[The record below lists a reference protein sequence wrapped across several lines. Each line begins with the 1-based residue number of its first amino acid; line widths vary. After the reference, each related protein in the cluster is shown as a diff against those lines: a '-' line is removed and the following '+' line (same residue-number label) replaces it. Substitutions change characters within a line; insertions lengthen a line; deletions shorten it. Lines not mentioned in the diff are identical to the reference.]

1 MGYFEFRLCQNNEK
15 MKKVKQ
21 DCFDKNLL
29 LIYDNNEHT
38 IPTDKM
44 RALNTDM
51 NRYKYFLP
59 HKNNTFFYVRVQL
72 PQNVVCNYCILQW
85 RYRAGNNFGKADKDD
100 VVCLG
105 CSAKQEEFVN
115 CADIAII
122 PDVNKKYIIDDSNS
136 INSTLTPISN
146 VSLKQSFDFCIIL
159 SCIFLY
165 FNFFFKVN

>member
-21 DCFDKNLL
+21 NCFDKNLL
-29 LIYDNNEHT
+29 LIYDNNENT
-38 IPTDKM
+38 LPTDKM

-72 PQNVVCNYCILQW
+72 PSNVVCKYCILQW
-85 RYRAGNNFGKADKDD
+85 RYHAGNNFGKADKDD

-105 CSAKQEEFVN
+105 CSAKQEEFYN

-122 PDVNKKYIIDDSNS
+122 PDVNKKYMIDDSNS
-136 INSTLTPISN
+136 ANSTLTPIS
-146 VSLKQSFDFCIIL
+146 SLSFKLSYDFSL
-159 SCIFLY
+159 IFFLIHFY
-165 FNFFFKVN
+165 FNFFF